1 MDDIKGVEKA
11 DLVVIGSGAAGLAAA
26 LTAAEGGLRVM
37 ILEKQRLIGGS
48 SNFFEGTFAVE
59 SDLQRREYIT
69 YTRDEAFKA
78 FMEYSHWRANPRIVR
93 AFVEESAATISWLQ
107 RYGVEFSSVSVLM
120 ANAERTYHVPRGAGE
135 AARLSPGWPNPA
147 ACHRASWRT
156 PCRYAGHP

>member
-1 MDDIKGVEKA
+1 MDEVRDIEHT

-37 ILEKQRLIGGS
+37 ILEKQRSIGGS

-59 SDLQRREYIT
+59 SELQRKEYIT
-69 YTRDEAFKA
+69 YSRDEAFKA

-107 RYGVEFSSVSVLM
+107 KQGVSFVSVSVLM
-120 ANAERTYHVPRGAGE
+120 AKRT
-135 AARLSPGWPNPA
+135 
-147 ACHRASWRT
+147 
-156 PCRYAGHP
+156 GHIMS